1 LIDSF
6 HRRYCEKTTQYEPFI
21 SVGKAVLT
29 IGILDFRPSNGVE
42 PLMAIDSQ
50 PISYS
55 IIIPVFNE
63 EAVLPVLLRRLDL
76 LLARL
81 HGSSEAIF
89 VDDGSSDS
97 SPIVL
102 QAFVKRDPRFRYIGL
117 SRNFGH
123 QVAIT
128 AGMDA
133 AQGKAIVVM
142 DADLQD
148 PPEVVEQLIA
158 KWEEGYDVV
167 YARRLSRA
175 GESLFKRA
183 TAHLFYRMLGRM
195 TSIGIP
201 ADVGDFR
208 LIDRK
213 VLDVLRQMP
222 ERDRFVR
229 GMIAWLG
236 FRQTEVNFHRVER
249 AAGETKY
256 PLFKMARLAMN
267 AALGFSDAPLRL
279 AIWCGLLVSC
289 LALLYGGWV
298 LVLWMSNDSHL
309 VAGWSSTILIVSLL
323 CGMNMLMT
331 GIVGL
336 YVGRIHAEVKHRPL
350 YVVQKRLG
358 FERDQ
363 AAPAHPTIHAVHE

>member
-1 LIDSF
+1 
-6 HRRYCEKTTQYEPFI
+6 
-21 SVGKAVLT
+21 
-29 IGILDFRPSNGVE
+29 
-42 PLMAIDSQ
+42 MATGSE

-55 IIIPVFNE
+55 IVIPVFNE
-63 EAVLPVLLRRLDL
+63 EAVLPVLLRRIDL
-76 LLARL
+76 LLGRL
-81 HGSSEAIF
+81 AEPAEVIF

-97 SPIVL
+97 SSIVL
-102 QAFVKRDPRFRYIGL
+102 QAFAKSDPRFRYIQL

-133 AQGKAIVVM
+133 AQGKAIIVM

-158 KWEEGYDVV
+158 KWQEGNDVV

-175 GESLFKRA
+175 GESRFKRGA
-183 TAHLFYRMLGRM
+183 AHLFYRLLRNM
-195 TSIGIP
+195 SSVDIP
-201 ADVGDFR
+201 VDVGDFR

-213 VLDVLRQMP
+213 VLDALQQMP
-222 ERDRFVR
+222 EQDRFVR
-229 GMIAWLG
+229 GMVAWLG
-236 FRQTEVNFHRVER
+236 FQQAEVTFHRLER

-256 PLFKMARLAMN
+256 PLFRMLRLALN

-279 AIWCGLLVSC
+279 AIWCGIFVSG

-298 LVLWMSNDSHL
+298 MALWLSNDAHL
-309 VAGWSSTILIVSLL
+309 VAGWSSTIVIVSLL
-323 CGMNMLMT
+323 CGMNMLLT

-336 YVGRIHAEVKHRPL
+336 YVGRIHSEVKGRPL

-358 FERDQ
+358 FDHTHLATAQ
-363 AAPAHPTIHAVHE
+363 APKRAMFE

>member
-1 LIDSF
+1 
-6 HRRYCEKTTQYEPFI
+6 
-21 SVGKAVLT
+21 
-29 IGILDFRPSNGVE
+29 
-42 PLMAIDSQ
+42 MAAKNERIR
-50 PISYS
+50 YS
-55 IIIPVFNE
+55 IIVPVFNE
-63 EAVLPVLLRRLDL
+63 EAVLPLLLRRLDL

-81 HGSSEAIF
+81 DGPAEVIF
-89 VDDGSSDS
+89 VDDGSSDTG
-97 SPIVL
+97 PIVL
-102 QAFVKRDPRFRYIGL
+102 QAFARRDPRFRYIGL

-123 QVAIT
+123 QIAIT

-133 AQGKAIVVM
+133 AQGDAVVVM

-148 PPEVVEQLIA
+148 PPEVVEEMIA
-158 KWEEGYDVV
+158 KWKEGYHVV

-175 GESLFKRA
+175 GESHFKRF
-183 TAHLFYRMLGRM
+183 TAHLFYRLLGRM
-195 TSIGIP
+195 SSVGIP

-213 VLDVLRQMP
+213 VLEALRQMP

-236 FRQTEVNFHRVER
+236 FEQAEVTFHRLER

-256 PLFKMARLAMN
+256 PLWKMARLAAS

-279 AIWCGLLVSC
+279 AIWCGLAVSG
-289 LALLYGGWV
+289 LALLYGLYV
-298 LVLWMSNDSHL
+298 LALWMSNDSHL
-309 VAGWSSTILIVSLL
+309 VAGWSSTIIIVSLL

-336 YVGRIHAEVKHRPL
+336 YVGRIHAEAKRRPL
-350 YVVQKRLG
+350 YVVSTRLG
-358 FERDQ
+358 FERDE
-363 AAPAHPTIHAVHE
+363 AAPALPAIHAVHE